1 MHGGSDEG
9 LSFSLKINLVSVAL
23 IAVVLLD
30 TIQWVIRILAM

>member
-9 LSFSLKINLVSVAL
+9 LSISLKINLVSVAL